1 MMQSGFFYKDLE
13 QVGVL
18 LLVQKSVGYCRRF
31 HAVPLTSK
39 IHKKTYLPT
48 HIFISSFKAVGL
60 RTNSIAQCE
69 QLCDVKD
76 TDLIEKIGKVSKN
89 QLRQITKGMQI
100 QLGMST
106 KHNNPIA

>member
-1 MMQSGFFYKDLE
+1 MCIRDRGNYLE
-13 QVGVL
+13 FVFPAMGMRFISVNDNYDSDRNFGVTEM
-18 LLVQKSVGYCRRF
+18 CIRDRF

-69 QLCDVKD
+69 QLCLS
-76 TDLIEKIGKVSKN
+76 LIHI
-89 QLRQITKGMQI
+89 
-100 QLGMST
+100 
-106 KHNNPIA
+106 